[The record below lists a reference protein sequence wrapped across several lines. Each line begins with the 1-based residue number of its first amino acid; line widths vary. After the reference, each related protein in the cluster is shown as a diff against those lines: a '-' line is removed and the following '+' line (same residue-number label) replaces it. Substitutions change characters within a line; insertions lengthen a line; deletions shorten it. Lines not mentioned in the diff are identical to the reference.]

1 MLHTRQKPN
10 PGCWLVTTAST
21 NDQPY
26 QGLVSWTFPGFS
38 HIWHKISRQIPT
50 TTTTANVFYV
60 IIVEV
65 QLPWAFLGHS
75 HLRCS
80 EHVNIFAFF
89 GWSSFIWA
97 SGKYK
102 TTGKPPL
109 YLLLPQ
115 VAAHFFHG
123 DLHAGRKRFQIQK
136 IPHRRFQTVFPQPS
150 ARFAQLLMF
159 TEPKMYR
166 FEGCFIDSWWKRDLK
181 RNLLSPG
188 WRSLNFWKGHLTI
201 QRRSPAELQAG
212 WRYDYTIWKFDYC
225 IYIYIYKSLVW
236 IKAFSLC

>member
-1 MLHTRQKPN
+1 MLHTRAQPRMLARHHRIYKWSTI
-10 PGCWLVTTAST
+10 PGTSFL
-21 NDQPY
+21 D
-26 QGLVSWTFPGFS
+26 VSRVS

-102 TTGKPPL
+102 TTGKPPS
-109 YLLLPQ
+109 YLLLPP

-123 DLHAGRKRFQIQK
+123 DLHAGWTVCFLNASKFKK
-136 IPHRRFQTVFPQPS
+136 ILTFLPRRFQTGFPQPS
-150 ARFAQLLMF
+150 ARFAQSLMF
-159 TEPKMYR
+159 TEPKM
-166 FEGCFIDSWWKRDLK
+166 
-181 RNLLSPG
+181 
-188 WRSLNFWKGHLTI
+188 
-201 QRRSPAELQAG
+201 
-212 WRYDYTIWKFDYC
+212 
-225 IYIYIYKSLVW
+225 
-236 IKAFSLC
+236 